1 WAFGHERFVAAMNDR
16 RYPLYFYWGPF
27 GHANNSSQIMKV
39 NDLIDSFDWL
49 SVKKNEP
56 YAAFTN
62 GSTNSKLP
70 WPDDLK
76 SNEAGQV
83 NAFFRYKNL
92 SDTADKFEMSLFLAD
107 AESLKTRFTVPIEA
121 TADVT
126 LRRRQSFQLTPGAKF
141 NWTYGSAKGE
151 GTVDELGRVT
161 VPGLKISA
169 SPTTLSLAKP

>member
-1 WAFGHERFVAAMNDR
+1 
-16 RYPLYFYWGPF
+16 
-27 GHANNSSQIMKV
+27 
-39 NDLIDSFDWL
+39 

-92 SDTADKFEMSLFLAD
+92 TDTADKFEIALFLVG
-107 AESLKTRFTVPIEA
+107 AESLKTRFTVPAEA

-126 LRRRQSFQLTPGAKF
+126 LRRRQNFQLAPGAKF
-141 NWTYGSAKGE
+141 SWTYGGAKGE
-151 GTVDELGRVT
+151 GTVDDQGRVT
-161 VPGLKISA
+161 VPGLKIST
-169 SPTTLSLAKP
+169 SPTTLLLAKP